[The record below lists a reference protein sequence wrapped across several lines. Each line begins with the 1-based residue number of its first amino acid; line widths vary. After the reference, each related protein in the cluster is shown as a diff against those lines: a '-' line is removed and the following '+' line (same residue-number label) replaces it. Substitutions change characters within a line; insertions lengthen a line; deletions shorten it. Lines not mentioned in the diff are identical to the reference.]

1 MAGMSAHTAREGSG
15 FFVGEQE
22 RRRWLLEKTTV
33 PRLVRD
39 AEADPETKLARA
51 TDFWLD

>member
-1 MAGMSAHTAREGSG
+1 MSAHTARGGSVL
-15 FFVGEQE
+15 FVGAQE

-33 PRLVRD
+33 PRLVR
-39 AEADPETKLARA
+39 EADPETKLARA